1 MNVTAVPTT
10 TNSTSCFIFLLPSI
24 RLDSESPGFLVV
36 VVVVVEVE
44 VVMVMVEVLGR
55 GDLEPNNLL
64 LPLPFVFIFRRCRK
78 VKS

>member
-1 MNVTAVPTT
+1 VNVTAVPTT

-24 RLDSESPGFLVV
+24 RLDSESPGFLV

>member
-24 RLDSESPGFLVV
+24 RLDSESPGFLV

-64 LPLPFVFIFRRCRK
+64 LPLPFVFIFRRCHK